1 MSTMKKILFISGSL
15 GLGHIS
21 RDLAITRELRKQRDD
36 LNIRWLAA
44 EPARSVVQQAGER
57 LVDEIELYRNDNIQA
72 EATAEGGKL
81 NLFKYAFK
89 ALRAWLYNAGLVKK
103 IIQREHFDL
112 IIGDE
117 TYEIIVAT
125 VLKRLKIHIPFLM
138 IYDFLGLDAM
148 SRNPLEKIGVFF
160 WNRIWSLDRK
170 IFNNKHNLAVFVGE
184 LEDIPDTRFSF
195 LLPSRRE
202 YARKYYN
209 FVGYITDFNPEEFRD
224 KGSLRNQL
232 GYGDESL
239 VICTIGG
246 TAIGKNLLELCGQA
260 YIIAKRQ
267 IQDLYMILVCGP
279 RLPAASLDVPPDVEI
294 RQYVPELYKHFA
306 ASDLAIVQAG
316 GTTTLEL
323 AALNKPFIYFPIE
336 GHSEQEIVVAG
347 RLQRY
352 QAGVRMSYTNSTP
365 ESLAEVIIANI
376 NNTAEYKDIPIKGA
390 VKIAQFV
397 NELL

>member
-1 MSTMKKILFISGSL
+1 M
-15 GLGHIS
+15 
-21 RDLAITRELRKQRDD
+21 
-36 LNIRWLAA
+36 
-44 EPARSVVQQAGER
+44 
-57 LVDEIELYRNDNIQA
+57 
-72 EATAEGGKL
+72 
-81 NLFKYAFK
+81 
-89 ALRAWLYNAGLVKK
+89 
-103 IIQREHFDL
+103 
-112 IIGDE
+112 
-117 TYEIIVAT
+117 
-125 VLKRLKIHIPFLM
+125 
-138 IYDFLGLDAM
+138 
-148 SRNPLEKIGVFF
+148 FF

-195 LLPSRRE
+195 LLPNRRE

-224 KGSLRNQL
+224 KGSLCNEL
-232 GYGDESL
+232 GYGDEPL
-239 VICTIGG
+239 VICSIGG
-246 TAIGKNLLELCGQA
+246 TAIGKNLLELCGEA

-267 IQDLYMILVCGP
+267 IPGLHMILVCGP
-279 RLPAASLDVPPDVEI
+279 RLPAASLDVPSDVEI

-306 ASDLAIVQAG
+306 ASDLAIVQAR

-323 AALNKPFIYFPIE
+323 AALRKPFIYFPIE

-365 ESLAEVIIANI
+365 ESLAEIIVANI
-376 NNTAEYKDIPIKGA
+376 NNTTEYKDIPIKGA
-390 VKIAQFV
+390 VKIARFV